1 VFGFMKAI
9 LGFTRMSVRGL
20 NKVKRE
26 LGFVLMALN
35 IRKVVAQ
42 RAENNQKIYKKDN
55 FYMVLTPLNG
65 NLIKTLCSRLL
76 ILCILQE
83 ISSLVFVEFDYYYSF

>member
-1 VFGFMKAI
+1 MTDTVIIYTQDDCPPCAFIKNYLVNKNI
-9 LGFTRMSVRGL
+9 KFTE
-20 NKVKRE
+20 K
-26 LGFVLMALN
+26 N
-35 IRKVVAQ
+35 IK
-42 RAENNQKIYKKDN
+42 NQKYKNEMMD
-55 FYMVLTPLNG
+55 YDALVLTPLNG